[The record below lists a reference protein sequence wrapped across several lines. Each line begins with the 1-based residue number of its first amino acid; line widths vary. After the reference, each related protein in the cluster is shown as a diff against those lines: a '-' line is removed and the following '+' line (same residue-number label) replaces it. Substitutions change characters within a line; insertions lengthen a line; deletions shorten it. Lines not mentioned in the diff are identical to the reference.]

1 MRDDRRYDLRWMSGM
16 LMLLLLLTGCS
27 KSSDSDEPGSNGK
40 PVLKVYVFPP
50 DRPVVT
56 RADNGEV
63 GASDT
68 ENEIKNLHVWVF
80 KHDGGSLVGHVSL
93 NDVRFTDNTSNEV
106 SMELS
111 DAFAEEKPRVDVYVA
126 ANVTNTNCGISL
138 SVGTSRDDLENALIG
153 QNYFGVSNLVKT
165 VPSEGLPMSG
175 VMKNKKISGTSPVF
189 RVSEE
194 NDGLANVRLIRAVS
208 KVRFVFSK
216 SKENT
221 EDEVSVNRITLGKR
235 GETAE
240 TDVKV
245 LPTTEYLFLTNNY
258 DLSYTA
264 KWRVGSAYED
274 PTDLV
279 TDVTTI
285 NQSVSPAYYSWDG
298 EMSGQ
303 KYEERIQ
310 NGIDNGELSDLGT
323 FYLRESDKK
332 LIGTINYTIKHTDKN
347 NQTTVS
353 TKSPGF
359 TMKND
364 GDFSRNH
371 TWIVYAYFVTSGDLN
386 LNIVEVKDWIE
397 QDDTGWLYNW

>member
-1 MRDDRRYDLRWMSGM
+1 MRDYRRYNLRWMSGM

-40 PVLKVYVFPP
+40 PVLKIYVFPP
-50 DRPVVT
+50 DRPIVT

-63 GASDT
+63 AASVA
-68 ENEIKNLHVWVF
+68 ENKINTLHVWVF
-80 KHDGGSLVGHVSL
+80 KHDDGSLVGHISL
-93 NDVRFTDNTSNEV
+93 NGVEFTADTSNEV

-111 DAFAEEKPRVDVYVA
+111 DAFADASPKPRVDVYVA
-126 ANVTNTNCGISL
+126 ANVANTNCGISL
-138 SVGTSRDDLENALIG
+138 STTTTRTELEAALIG

-165 VPSEGLPMSG
+165 VPSDGLPMSG

-194 NDGLANVRLIRAVS
+194 DDGLANVRLIRAVS

-221 EDEVSVNRITLGKR
+221 EDEVSVNKITLGKI
-235 GETAE
+235 GDTEETTE
-240 TDVKV
+240 KV
-245 LPTTEYLFLTNNY
+245 LPTTEYLFLANNY
-258 DLSYTA
+258 DLSYTE
-264 KWRVGSAYED
+264 KWHVGSEYEN
-274 PTDLV
+274 PADLV

-285 NQSVSPAYYSWDG
+285 NQSVSPASYSWDG
-298 EMSGQ
+298 VMSGQ
-303 KYEERIQ
+303 QYETLIQ
-310 NGIDNGELSDLGT
+310 NGIDRGELSDVGT

-332 LIGTINYTIKHTDKN
+332 LKGTINYTIKHKN
-347 NQTTVS
+347 NEES
-353 TKSPGF
+353 NKSPGF

-371 TWIVYAYFVTSGDLN
+371 TWIVYAYFVTSGDLK
-386 LNIVEVKDWIE
+386 LNIVEVKDWNE